1 MAAKAAK
8 ATRASASTVTT
19 ASSGASSTLM
29 ASIHLDGELH
39 WTIDIGV
46 NHLSFLGGLPSLR
59 QIIGLKDFLKC
70 LRGQLYQLIVDEL
83 LERLVPLRAAL
94 HTFIFHLFI
103 GMGCSSRADL

>member
-8 ATRASASTVTT
+8 ATRASASA
-19 ASSGASSTLM
+19 ASSAASAVSSTLN

-39 WTIDIGV
+39 WTIDIVV

-59 QIIGLKDFLKC
+59 QIVGLKDPLKC

-83 LERLVPLRAAL
+83 LERLVPLRAA
-94 HTFIFHLFI
+94 
-103 GMGCSSRADL
+103 